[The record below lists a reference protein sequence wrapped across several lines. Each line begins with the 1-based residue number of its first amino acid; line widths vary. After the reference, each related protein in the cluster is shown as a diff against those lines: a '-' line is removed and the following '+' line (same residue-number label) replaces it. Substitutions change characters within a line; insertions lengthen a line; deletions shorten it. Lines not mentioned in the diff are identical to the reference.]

1 MEVAQGVGMNGYIC
15 MSCYVLTASVSAAA
29 WVWWCWLKWR
39 VFVGI
44 DPVFPLTFLVNS
56 WIPGILDT
64 IFQATFLTAL
74 LLYWLCIYHGVRQVS
89 TRLFTV
95 NK

>member
-1 MEVAQGVGMNGYIC
+1 
-15 MSCYVLTASVSAAA
+15 
-29 WVWWCWLKWR
+29 
-39 VFVGI
+39 VFADV

-74 LLYWLCIYHGVRQVS
+74 LLYWLCIYHGVRQVGVDS
-89 TRLFTV
+89 VRRDI
-95 NK
+95 NQAC

>member
-1 MEVAQGVGMNGYIC
+1 M
-15 MSCYVLTASVSAAA
+15 VLSVFAD
-29 WVWWCWLKWR
+29 V
-39 VFVGI
+39 

-74 LLYWLCIYHGVRQVS
+74 LLYWLCIYHGVRQVDA
-89 TRLFTV
+89 RLF
-95 NK
+95 NAHDGPEKR

>member
-1 MEVAQGVGMNGYIC
+1 MLM
-15 MSCYVLTASVSAAA
+15 L
-29 WVWWCWLKWR
+29 R
-39 VFVGI
+39 VERWFIFAGI

-89 TRLFTV
+89 QLLISKLLV
-95 NK
+95 VVGKY